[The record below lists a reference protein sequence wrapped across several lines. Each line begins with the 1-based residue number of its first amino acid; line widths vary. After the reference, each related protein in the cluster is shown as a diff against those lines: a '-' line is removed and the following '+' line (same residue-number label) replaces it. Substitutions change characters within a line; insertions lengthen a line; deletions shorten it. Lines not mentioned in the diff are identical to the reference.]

1 MAKNLSNIDRVKSIQ
16 EIEAEVDSRFYRMLC
31 RREIF
36 QKLAQVYKEQ
46 PRKTDNELLNQYS
59 YHPGNREIG
68 LREAFWD
75 EVRETAQYGSE
86 DVNIAKMCG
95 NDIMVVKV
103 FKELLQ
109 SDNFCQYLLNKPVS
123 YMQVMKTEVLGKA
136 ASIYQEILDKPLDEA
151 KDGTEWSKMAN
162 IKLKVL
168 ANVERLCGVGVAQR
182 LLIGGNLDVNSN
194 TSFSGD
200 SNNTRSG
207 AVDLVSKMS
216 IEQIRG
222 RIEEL
227 EKGIRSRQRS
237 DANDT
242 SNTIEA
248 EFTATVENKAS

>member
-1 MAKNLSNIDRVKSIQ
+1 
-16 EIEAEVDSRFYRMLC
+16 
-31 RREIF
+31 
-36 QKLAQVYKEQ
+36 
-46 PRKTDNELLNQYS
+46 
-59 YHPGNREIG
+59 
-68 LREAFWD
+68 
-75 EVRETAQYGSE
+75 
-86 DVNIAKMCG
+86 
-95 NDIMVVKV
+95 
-103 FKELLQ
+103 
-109 SDNFCQYLLNKPVS
+109 
-123 YMQVMKTEVLGKA
+123 MQVMKTEVLGKA

-200 SNNTRSG
+200 SNNNRSG